1 MAGRVHHIQSKCSSI
16 CRYIYFS
23 SSMFVYFTHMPLL
36 CVYIYMYIYIN
47 ICVYCHGKKPC
58 SVCAGSPGLH
68 CVGQNNLAGC
78 VREVVQIREG
88 GAFGAERLQ
97 EAAHKDF
104 LGRHASALHP
114 GEAMQG
120 PKQYIYIC
128 VCVQRVGSCYILC
141 RIYIYIYHILWMD
154 QMLHHCD
161 SYTVYRRL
169 SQGFLVPTG
178 AVFHPS
184 TGCLYEWR
192 MFATLCRHTR
202 TYPSMCIY
210 LYIYMF
216 VC

>member
-1 MAGRVHHIQSKCSSI
+1 MGRNLAQFAQVARAFIASVKTIWLDACVKSSKSEKVEHLVQKGFKKPHTRTSWADTQVLFIQARL
-16 CRYIYFS
+16 CRGLNNIYI
-23 SSMFVYFTHMPLL
+23 
-36 CVYIYMYIYIN
+36 YIYM
-47 ICVYCHGKKPC
+47 
-58 SVCAGSPGLH
+58 
-68 CVGQNNLAGC
+68 
-78 VREVVQIREG
+78 
-88 GAFGAERLQ
+88 
-97 EAAHKDF
+97 
-104 LGRHASALHP
+104 
-114 GEAMQG
+114 
-120 PKQYIYIC
+120 
-128 VCVQRVGSCYILC
+128 CVQRVGSCYILC

-210 LYIYMF
+210 IYIYIYMF